1 MMLVLIVVFDIVQE
15 MAGEAKGK
23 ANEMAG
29 QAQGKKEEVK
39 SKM

>member
-1 MMLVLIVVFDIVQE
+1 MIAQE
-15 MAGEAKGK
+15 VAGEAKGK
-23 ANEMAG
+23 MHEVAG